1 MTASPAATVVSGS
14 RRRLLAVR
22 AQAVRLAWPA
32 ASGAVRG
39 RLVRYG
45 GCGCYGGL
53 AGAGADRDVLGAR
66 LGRLGYQ
73 DLQDAVVGCGFD
85 RVGHHVAG
93 QGDRAAERAVAAL
106 GPVDLLCGGAPARG
120 APRPARPPPP
130 PARGLPRPPTP
141 PPP

>member
-1 MTASPAATVVSGS
+1 MAASPAATVVSGS

-106 GPVDLLCGGAPARG
+106 GPVDLLCGGGARGGPAAPDRPQAAPAG
-120 APRPARPPPP
+120 GIPGPDPH
-130 PARGLPRPPTP
+130 
-141 PPP
+141 

>member
-1 MTASPAATVVSGS
+1 MAASPAATVVSGS

-106 GPVDLLCGGAPARG
+106 GPVDLLCGGGVARG
-120 APRPARPPPP
+120 SRRPARLAAL
-130 PARGLPRPPTP
+130 PADCVPRPRPPP
-141 PPP
+141 